1 MAAMSRRNW
10 FAHDEAAAIKA
21 LIDELHGA
29 DEDGARSVRSRLRA
43 EYGFYVREYVL
54 DPSRMT
60 HGDFDDMVHR
70 GRIRIVDDPGA
81 GVALTSP
88 ADASF
93 WAAQTGVLASDRSG
107 HRRWFPTRAG
117 AEAAGATV
125 EGEVG

>member
-1 MAAMSRRNW
+1 MSRRNW

-29 DEDGARSVRSRLRA
+29 DEDAARSVRSRLRG
-43 EYGFYVREYVL
+43 EYGFYVHEYVL

-70 GRIRIVDDPGA
+70 GRIRIIDPDA
-81 GVALTSP
+81 GVELTSP

-93 WAAQTGVLASDRSG
+93 WEAETGVLASDRAG
-107 HRRWFPTRAG
+107 HPRWFPSRAA

-125 EGEVG
+125 EAEAG